1 MLWFGSLETTM
12 DLGFSQRIGTW
23 FPSSANFT
31 SEVFRLVHFTSLN
44 RLGIRGKLELQV
56 SPTAAARHEK
66 NETRDGIYLHPMSF
80 RTLLPSCKLP
90 SGFTSRASGSAR
102 SVRSAHRLPCLS
114 WVVLLLI
121 WDPTLL
127 STSGTPLSFWLYCTT
142 RPYVCQYVFVRNYL
156 FFLSDGR
163 LALCRALV

>member
-1 MLWFGSLETTM
+1 MRCGIEFGKPSIHSTTPRPSNVTGGLLF
-12 DLGFSQRIGTW
+12 DLGFNHLRYLLLSADLPCFGSDHLKLPWISVSHNALALGFRLQRT
-23 FPSSANFT
+23 FT

-102 SVRSAHRLPCLS
+102 SVRSAHWLPCLS
-114 WVVLLLI
+114 
-121 WDPTLL
+121 
-127 STSGTPLSFWLYCTT
+127 
-142 RPYVCQYVFVRNYL
+142 
-156 FFLSDGR
+156 
-163 LALCRALV
+163 